1 MGERAPQHVQNI
13 VIRDYCRRHS
23 LSLLL
28 CLTEYT
34 MENSHLILHQILEE
48 LSGID
53 GIVMYSLLQ
62 LPTKD
67 GSRKKIYKK
76 ILKEKKI
83 ICFAV
88 EDMILKKKEDID
100 RIENI
105 WQVKKNFPQKKLSIS
120 KKYLA

>member
-76 ILKEKKI
+76 ILKEKKNYLF
-83 ICFAV
+83 CCRRYDF
-88 EDMILKKKEDID
+88 KKK
-100 RIENI
+100 RGH
-105 WQVKKNFPQKKLSIS
+105 
-120 KKYLA
+120 